1 MTTLIEAKNVSKKYG
16 NKQVLNQLNL
26 TIEKGSLVAYLGT
39 NGAGK
44 STTIKILTGLLKASS
59 GTVIKDKDIK
69 IGMVFQDSILD
80 GDLKV
85 IDNLKNR
92 FKLYKDQDKEWFNKM
107 IDLTGIDQIL
117 NQKYK
122 TLSGGQRRRV
132 DIARALIHKPNILF
146 LDEPTTGLDIQSR
159 ESLWHLFRKLQ
170 KEEQLTLF
178 LTTHYLEE
186 AENAEMTY
194 VIDKGNILAMGS
206 SQELIE
212 KYAKSHLHLSFEK
225 PQADPDNSVQVVEDL
240 DLEGLDA
247 RETLAVLN
255 HYQAQIKDFDYQ
267 KGNINDAFL
276 AITGKEMES

>member
-1 MTTLIEAKNVSKKYG
+1 MTILIEAKNVSKKYG
-16 NKQVLNQLNL
+16 NKQVLNQLHL
-26 TIEKGSLVAYLGT
+26 KIEKGSLVAYLGT

-59 GTVIKDKDIK
+59 GEVIKAKDLK
-69 IGMVFQDSILD
+69 VGMVFQESILD

-107 IDLTGIDQIL
+107 IDLTGINHIL

-132 DIARALIHKPNILF
+132 DIARALIHKPDILF

-194 VIDKGNILAMGS
+194 VIDKGDILAQGS
-206 SQELIE
+206 SQELID
-212 KYAKSHLHLSFEK
+212 KYAKSHLHLSFES
-225 PQADPDNSVQVVEDL
+225 PQADPNNSDQWVEDL
-240 DLEGLDA
+240 DFEGLDA
-247 RETLAVLN
+247 RETIAVLN
-255 HYQAQIKDFDYQ
+255 HYQAQMKDFDYQ

-276 AITGKEMES
+276 AITGKEMKS